1 MTKDNLH
8 NHEPVQ
14 ITVLAEDARAMP
26 HRRYVAEVV
35 DRHIG
40 HGNNVEARQC
50 VHLYK
55 ENIVCSFIM
64 DISFFPVSFN
74 RTPIYWYEIKKLNK

>member
-8 NHEPVQ
+8 NDEPVQ

-35 DRHIG
+35 DRHVG
-40 HGNNVEARQC
+40 HGNDVKAQQY
-50 VHLYK
+50 VHL
-55 ENIVCSFIM
+55 
-64 DISFFPVSFN
+64 
-74 RTPIYWYEIKKLNK
+74 

>member
-14 ITVLAEDARAMP
+14 ITVLPEDARAMP

-35 DRHIG
+35 DRHVG

-50 VHLYK
+50 VHL
-55 ENIVCSFIM
+55 
-64 DISFFPVSFN
+64 
-74 RTPIYWYEIKKLNK
+74 